1 MKVIYMEETIFIMSQ
16 KDAQGTQELIQRGV
30 IKKTEN
36 DKPYLV
42 IEDEDRGSSSI
53 PQEV

>member
-1 MKVIYMEETIFIMSQ
+1 MKVIYMEETILIMSH
-16 KDAQGTQELIQRGV
+16 KDPQGTQELIQSGT

-42 IEDEDRGSSSI
+42 IQHEN
-53 PQEV
+53 

>member
-1 MKVIYMEETIFIMSQ
+1 MEETIFIMSQ

-42 IEDEDRGSSSI
+42 IEDEDRGSRTV

>member
-16 KDAQGTQELIQRGV
+16 QDAQSTQELIQRGI

-36 DKPYLV
+36 NKPYLV
-42 IEDEDRGSSSI
+42 IEDEDRGSSII

>member
-42 IEDEDRGSSSI
+42 IEDEDRGSSTI

>member
-1 MKVIYMEETIFIMSQ
+1 MKVIYMEETILIMSQ
-16 KDAQGTQELIQRGV
+16 KDPQGTQELIQRGT

-42 IEDEDRGSSSI
+42 VQDEN
-53 PQEV
+53 

>member
-1 MKVIYMEETIFIMSQ
+1 MTIIYMEETILIMSQ
-16 KDAQGTQELIQRGV
+16 KDPQATQELIQSGI

-42 IEDEDRGSSSI
+42 IKDEN
-53 PQEV
+53 

>member
-1 MKVIYMEETIFIMSQ
+1 MKVIYMEETILIMSQ
-16 KDAQGTQELIQRGV
+16 KDPQGTQELIQSGI

-42 IEDEDRGSSSI
+42 IEDGN
-53 PQEV
+53 

>member
-1 MKVIYMEETIFIMSQ
+1 MKVIYMEETILIMSQ
-16 KDAQGTQELIQRGV
+16 KDPQGTQELIQRGI

-42 IEDEDRGSSSI
+42 IEDEN
-53 PQEV
+53 

>member
-1 MKVIYMEETIFIMSQ
+1 MKIIYMEETILIMSQ
-16 KDAQGTQELIQRGV
+16 KDPQSTQELIQSGI

-42 IEDEDRGSSSI
+42 IEDEN
-53 PQEV
+53 

>member
-16 KDAQGTQELIQRGV
+16 KDAQDTQELIQRGV

-42 IEDEDRGSSSI
+42 IEDEDRRRSTI